1 MSLSRWFSYELPETV
16 GGYTDDL
23 YLAADAALRGGEAAM
38 RHYGTGSLEV
48 SDKGHNDP
56 VTEADRAAN
65 RAILELL
72 SVERPA
78 DVVLSEESPPP
89 AADQRS
95 RRLWVVDP
103 LDGTKEFI
111 ARNGEFCVM
120 VGLAEGGAAVLGA
133 VYQPDPQLLYF
144 GIVTGGAWIV
154 DLADPKPTA
163 VPLVATEGGAP
174 PLRVVES
181 RSHPDERLRQLERDL
196 GEVRVVRSGSV
207 GIKCAL
213 VARGLADLYV
223 HPVPFLKEWDTCAPE
238 AILRGAGG
246 RVTDC
251 AGETLAYGKPNPPQ
265 PGGIFAACADVWVS
279 VAPIVRRV
287 AAPLFADGSGR

>member
-1 MSLSRWFSYELPETV
+1 MSLSRWFQDQFQESVAPHA
-16 GGYTDDL
+16 DDL

-38 RHYGTGSLEV
+38 RHYGSSLDV

-65 RAILELL
+65 RAILALL
-72 SVERPA
+72 AAERPT

-89 AADQRS
+89 APEQRGG
-95 RRLWVVDP
+95 RLWVVDP

-120 VGLAEGGAAVLGA
+120 VGLAEGGRAVLGA
-133 VYQPDPQLLYF
+133 VYQPDPHLLYL
-144 GIVTGGAWIV
+144 GIVEGGAWMV
-154 DLADPKPTA
+154 DLGEPSPSARPLSA
-163 VPLVATEGGAP
+163 VTGEPP
-174 PLRVVES
+174 PLRLVES
-181 RSHPDERLRQLERDL
+181 RSHTDERLRRLEQEL
-196 GEVRVVRSGSV
+196 GDVRVVRSGSV

-251 AGETLAYGKPNPPQ
+251 AGQALGYGKPNPPQ
-265 PGGIFAACADVWVS
+265 PGGIFAACADVWES